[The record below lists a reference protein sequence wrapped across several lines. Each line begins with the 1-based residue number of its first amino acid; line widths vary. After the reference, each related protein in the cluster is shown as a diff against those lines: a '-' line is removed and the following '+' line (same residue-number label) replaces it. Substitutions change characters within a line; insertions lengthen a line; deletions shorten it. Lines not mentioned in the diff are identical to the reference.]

1 MKDEKMMV
9 LSMLEEGK
17 ITSEEAI
24 KLLEALEEKE
34 SFIEYESIENNE
46 GKFIDMDKTKEKL
59 EELEKNLREQD
70 KKAENLSVDLG
81 SKLSNAFSNLINKNN
96 IIGFFGDYKT
106 INTEIEMNI
115 SQMDSPAIQFKSING
130 SITLKNWKEEKIL
143 IKILYKYKHNNLA
156 ENDKFY
162 HLYEEN
168 NKIIFEP
175 LYTSDVM
182 MDLDVYLP
190 DRYYEEINLNT
201 SNGKIQ
207 VEDFNLDILNCKTSN
222 ASISIKDIVGKDI
235 DLSTKNGKI
244 NLKDISSPVLKV
256 ATTNSNILMEDID
269 SHNLMAFTKNGR
281 IILSD
286 ILANSVSASTSN
298 SSIEINDIYSNI
310 IQLITS
316 NGKIICRDLDN
327 KKISE
332 LKLSTSNSTIDVELG
347 QLRKMS
353 YFDLETSIGNIS
365 LEIPDLIY
373 KVNKQVNLGVKK
385 IIAHSVDF
393 NEGEDCFHLN
403 ASTSN
408 GSIRIR

>member
-17 ITSEEAI
+17 ITSEEAV
-24 KLLEALEEKE
+24 KLLEALEETE
-34 SFIEYESIENNE
+34 SFIEYESIKENE
-46 GKFIDMDKTKEKL
+46 EKFIDMDKTKEKL
-59 EELEKNLREQD
+59 EELEKNLKEQG
-70 KKAENLSVDLG
+70 KKVEDFSADLG

-106 INTEIEMNI
+106 INAEIEKDI
-115 SQMDSPAIQFKSING
+115 SQMDSPIIQLKSING
-130 SITLKNWKEEKIL
+130 GITLKNWKEEKIL
-143 IKILYKYKHNNLA
+143 IKILYKYKHNNLS
-156 ENDKFY
+156 EDDKFY
-162 HLYEEN
+162 DLYEET

-175 LYTSDVM
+175 LYTNNVM

-207 VEDFNLDILNCKTSN
+207 VEDFNLEVLNCKTSN
-222 ASISIKDIVGKDI
+222 ASISIRDIIAKGI
-235 DLSTKNGKI
+235 DLSTKNGRI
-244 NLKDISSPVLKV
+244 NLKDISSPVLKTV
-256 ATTNSNILMEDID
+256 TTNSNIMMEDID
-269 SHNLMAFTKNGR
+269 SDNLITSTKNGR
-281 IILSD
+281 ITLSD
-286 ILANSVSASTSN
+286 ILANSISANTSN
-298 SSIEINDIYSNI
+298 SSIEINDIDSKI
-310 IQLITS
+310 VQLITS
-316 NGKIICRDLDN
+316 NGKIICRDLNN
-327 KKISE
+327 KKIGE

-347 QLRKMS
+347 ELRNMS

-365 LEIPDLIY
+365 LEIPDLVY

-385 IIAHSVDF
+385 IVAHSVDF
-393 NEGEDCFHLN
+393 SEGEDCFHLN